1 MKKNIFIMAALAA
14 AFTSCEMEPV
24 NPETPVDSV
33 PEGYVEVKFSGICTK
48 TTATENGTVSWEAN
62 DVVSI
67 YYLDS
72 ENNPKSVTAKAESA
86 GGSTTF
92 TAFVPQED
100 TPDHYWAAYPEGA
113 GVLEYT
119 DGTETFKINVGAG
132 DGTFKKANYMA
143 AYTTADA
150 LSLAFK
156 NAVSVIRLALPED
169 GVVNLGGKDITI
181 NSVSV
186 AGSSTQVV
194 SRGTAEVIV
203 ENGKVTGYGE
213 PVAAEQSYA
222 FTTVSAES
230 IADGKAYIP
239 TFPGTFTEG
248 IVVRYNGQ
256 EDLIPG
262 VMSKNQ
268 AVTVERDHIFPLS
281 DLSGKII
288 TDWYVSEKGTGDGK
302 SSETAM
308 NLADATAKF
317 SATDNASG
325 CWHMNGTTFHLD
337 GTFEL
342 ENTIQF
348 PAGAEPY
355 KTDIT
360 GASPATTILDGKNAC
375 RVLLLSDNMLVGIRN
390 LTIQNGSNGA
400 GAGIDLFLTAA
411 ATDDNFILD
420 CENCIIRNC
429 SNPDGGAGAL
439 YASAESA
446 GGLARFK
453 NCSFE
458 NNSANGLGGVLLTAG
473 KVFFMFNNCSFTG
486 NSGVGAGGHII
497 YMNGAETCRL
507 GMNNCT
513 LYHNDTDKTRNE
525 GAFAA
530 RGYTVIANST
540 IIMDP
545 SNPLNGTNWGCIG
558 LLPAEAGSCLAINS
572 VFNGTNAIRGL
583 NTNAMHKWCIYT
595 SVLGNTGISE
605 SYNATDFNNYTQN
618 ISTVNGVTQTYYT
631 WDEDFTGLGD
641 FPTEYLTAAEI
652 EAEIK
657 NVPSIGTAF
666 AEWVKSVGGFSE
678 DILGTDR
685 KADGY
690 IYPGSCQQ

>member
-1 MKKNIFIMAALAA
+1 MKKNIFIMAAMAA
-14 AFTSCEMEPV
+14 AFISCEMEPA
-24 NPETPVDSV
+24 NPETPIESV
-33 PEGYVEVKFSGICTK
+33 PEGYVEVKFSAVCTK
-48 TTATENGTVSWEAN
+48 TTATENGTVSWEA
-62 DVVSI
+62 DDAVSI

-72 ENNPKSVTAKAESA
+72 ENNPKSVTAKAEAA

-113 GVLEYT
+113 GSLEYT

-143 AYTTADA
+143 AYTTTDA
-150 LSLAFK
+150 MSLAFR
-156 NAVSVIRLALPED
+156 NAVSVIRLELPED
-169 GVVNLGGKDITI
+169 GVITLGGKEVTI

-186 AGSSTQVV
+186 AGSATQVI
-194 SRGTAEVIV
+194 SRGTVEVIV

-222 FTTVSAES
+222 YTTVGAES
-230 IADGKAYIP
+230 IADGNAYIP

-262 VMSKNQ
+262 VMSKTQ

-281 DLSGKII
+281 DLSSKIV
-288 TDWYVSEKGTGDGK
+288 TDWYVSPKGEGDGK
-302 SSETAM
+302 SAGNAM
-308 NLADATAKF
+308 SLADAQAKF
-317 SATDNASG
+317 SATDKASG

-337 GTFEL
+337 GTFVL
-342 ENTIQF
+342 ESTIQF
-348 PAGAEPY
+348 PAGAELY

-360 GASPATTILDGKNAC
+360 GASPATTILDGNNAC
-375 RVLLLSDNMLVGIRN
+375 RVLWLSDNMLVGIRN
-390 LTIQNGSNGA
+390 LTIQNGSRGA
-400 GAGIDLFLTAA
+400 GAGIDLVLTAA
-411 ATDDNFILD
+411 ATDENFILD
-420 CENCIIRNC
+420 CENCIIKNC

-439 YASAESA
+439 YASAESI
-446 GGLARFK
+446 GGFARFN

-458 NNSANGLGGVLLTAG
+458 GNSADGTGGVLLTAG

-497 YMNGAETCRL
+497 YMNGATTCRL

-513 LYHNDTDKTRNE
+513 LYHNDTDKARNE

-545 SNPLNGTNWGCIG
+545 SNPLHGTNWGCIG
-558 LLPAEAGSCLAINS
+558 LLPAEVGSCLAINS

-583 NTNAMHKWCIYT
+583 NANAMHKWCIYT
-595 SVLGNTGISE
+595 SVLGTTGISE
-605 SYNATDFNNYTQN
+605 SYNATDFSDYTQST
-618 ISTVNGVTQTYYT
+618 STVNGVSQTYYT
-631 WDEDFTGLGD
+631 WNKDFIDQGE
-641 FPTEYLTAAEI
+641 FPAEYLTAAAI

-657 NVPSIGTAF
+657 KVPSIGSTF
-666 AEWVKSVGGFSE
+666 AEWVKSVGGFSK

-685 KADGY
+685 EADGY

>member
-1 MKKNIFIMAALAA
+1 MAALAA

-24 NPETPVDSV
+24 NPGTPVDSV

-302 SSETAM
+302 SAETAM

-342 ENTIQF
+342 ESTIQF

-458 NNSANGLGGVLLTAG
+458 NNSANELGGVLLTAG

-497 YMNGAETCRL
+497 YMNGAKTCRL

-513 LYHNDTDKTRNE
+513 LYHNDTDNTKNE

-545 SNPLNGTNWGCIG
+545 SNPLNKTNWGCIG

-583 NTNAMHKWCIYT
+583 NANAMHKWCIYT

-631 WDEDFTGLGD
+631 WDEDFTGQGD
-641 FPTEYLTAAEI
+641 FP
-652 EAEIK
+652 
-657 NVPSIGTAF
+657 
-666 AEWVKSVGGFSE
+666 E

-685 KADGY
+685 EADGY

>member
-24 NPETPVDSV
+24 NLETPVDSV

-100 TPDHYWAAYPEGA
+100 TPGHYWAAYPEGA

-169 GVVNLGGKDITI
+169 GVINLGGKDITI

-222 FTTVSAES
+222 YTTVGAES

-262 VMSKNQ
+262 VMSKTQ

-288 TDWYVSEKGTGDGK
+288 TDWYVSPTGTGDGK
-302 SSETAM
+302 SAETAM

-342 ENTIQF
+342 ESTIQF

-360 GASPATTILDGKNAC
+360 GASTATTILDGKNAY

-420 CENCIIRNC
+420 CENCIIKNC

-439 YASAESA
+439 YAGAESV
-446 GGLARFK
+446 GGLARFN

-458 NNSANGLGGVLLTAG
+458 GSSATKYGGVLLTEG

-486 NSGVGAGGHII
+486 TSSVGAQGHVIQ
-497 YMNGAETCRL
+497 MQGSSTRL

-513 LYHNDTDKTRNE
+513 IYHADDNNVTNE
-525 GAFAA
+525 GIIIS
-530 RGYTVIANST
+530 RGYAIVANST
-540 IIMDP
+540 IVMDP
-545 SNPLNGTNWGCIG
+545 EFPLTASWGCIG
-558 LLPAEAGSCLAINS
+558 LVSPEQNAGLAINS
-572 VFNGTNAIRGL
+572 VFSGVYAIRGL
-583 NTNAMHKWCIYT
+583 QKNANHKWCIYT
-595 SVLGNTGISE
+595 STAGATNISA
-605 SYNATDFNNYTQN
+605 SYLISSLKYTSAN
-618 ISTVNGVTQTYYT
+618 STVNGVTQTYYT
-631 WDEDFTGLGD
+631 WDENFTDKGD
-641 FPTEYLTAAEI
+641 FPAEYLTATEI